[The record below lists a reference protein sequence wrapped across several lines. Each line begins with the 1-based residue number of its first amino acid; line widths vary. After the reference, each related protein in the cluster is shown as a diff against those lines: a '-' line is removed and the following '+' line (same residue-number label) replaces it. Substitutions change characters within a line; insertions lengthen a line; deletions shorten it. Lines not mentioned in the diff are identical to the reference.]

1 MKKLFR
7 KLIEPYTVFVL
18 FLLFVISLIVFFE
31 TFDYRYKKLKALVTL
46 FYILPGLIFFIT
58 SSVYNVI
65 INKNK
70 TLLNKL
76 IILTPLV
83 IIIIYFIYLMVLLII
98 S

>member
-1 MKKLFR
+1 MKKIFR
-7 KLIEPYTVFVL
+7 KLIEPHTVFVL

-31 TFDYRYKKLKALVTL
+31 IFDYRYKKFKALVTL
-46 FYILPGLIFFIT
+46 FYILPGLIFFII

-70 TLLNKL
+70 NLLNKL

-83 IIIIYFIYLMVLLII
+83 IIEVI
-98 S
+98 